1 MNKHWLITHSAEFVE
16 AVEQHGKQ
24 EMEIAVLLSP
34 SELERLSLE
43 WQVDYELGEGDL
55 IVRKGRTTHLSRGM
69 VIARSTSMGG
79 STPTLKRKR
88 TAYEQVQSGLGGNTP
103 RNRTELTIF

>member
-1 MNKHWLITHSAEFVE
+1 V
-16 AVEQHGKQ
+16 Q
-24 EMEIAVLLSP
+24 EIAVLLSP

-69 VIARSTSMGG
+69 VVARRTSMGG
-79 STPTLKRKR
+79 SVPTLKRKR
-88 TAYEQVQSGLGGNTP
+88 TAYEQVQSGWAATLWG
-103 RNRTELTIF
+103 NRTELTISQWKHRALQSQARLGRRV

>member
-1 MNKHWLITHSAEFVE
+1 MV
-16 AVEQHGKQ
+16 Q
-24 EMEIAVLLSP
+24 EIAVLLSP